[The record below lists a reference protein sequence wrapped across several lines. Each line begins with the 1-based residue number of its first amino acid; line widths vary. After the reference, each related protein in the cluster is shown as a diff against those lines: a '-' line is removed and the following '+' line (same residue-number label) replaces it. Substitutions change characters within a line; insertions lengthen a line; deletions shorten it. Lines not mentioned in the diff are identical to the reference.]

1 MNISH
6 SNDRRA
12 LRLALAAAAL
22 AAMSAA
28 PLTAKAQDSTGGYL
42 NAQDTMSCVCWDDAL
57 VQTDAELKCPDIS
70 ALRDEYNRV
79 DELLRTA
86 HANLDT
92 NDQAE
97 VDSVARISERHTMLK
112 EQLDQAEFPLL
123 RRKAALATEYN
134 RICAGKKMLV
144 MNVDAARTNPQ
155 CPAMP

>member
-1 MNISH
+1 MNLSH
-6 SNDRRA
+6 SNDRRT
-12 LRLALAAAAL
+12 LRLALAAL
-22 AAMSAA
+22 GVAAMSAA
-28 PLTAKAQDSTGGYL
+28 SLPVRAQDSTGGYL

-57 VQTDAELKCPDIS
+57 VQTDAELNGPEIG
-70 ALRDEYNRV
+70 ALRDEFNRV

-92 NDQAE
+92 SDQAE

-112 EQLDQAEFPLL
+112 QQLDQAEFPLL
-123 RRKAALATEYN
+123 RRKAALATEFN
-134 RICAGKKMLV
+134 RVCAGKKMLV

>member
-1 MNISH
+1 MSTSH
-6 SNDRRA
+6 SNDRSA

-22 AAMSAA
+22 AALAAA
-28 PLTAKAQDSTGGYL
+28 PLPAMAQDSTGSYL
-42 NAQDTMSCVCWDDAL
+42 NAQDTMSCICWEDAL
-57 VQTDAELKCPDIS
+57 VQTDAELNGPEIGD
-70 ALRDEYNRV
+70 LRDEFNRV

-92 NDQAE
+92 SDQAE
-97 VDSVARISERHTMLK
+97 VDSVARISERHTVLK
-112 EQLDQAEFPLL
+112 QQLDQAEFPLL

>member
-1 MNISH
+1 MNLSH

-12 LRLALAAAAL
+12 LRLALAAL
-22 AAMSAA
+22 GVAAMSASSL
-28 PLTAKAQDSTGGYL
+28 PVKAQDSTGGYL

-57 VQTDAELKCPDIS
+57 VQTDAELNGPEIG
-70 ALRDEYNRV
+70 ALRDEFNRV

-92 NDQAE
+92 SDQAE

-112 EQLDQAEFPLL
+112 QQLDQAEFPLL
-123 RRKAALATEYN
+123 RRKAALATEFN

>member
-1 MNISH
+1 MKISP
-6 SNDRRA
+6 SNGRCA
-12 LRLALAAAAL
+12 LRQILAAAVL
-22 AAMSAA
+22 AAIAAA
-28 PLTAKAQDSTGGYL
+28 PLAARAQDSTGGYL

-57 VQTDAELKCPDIS
+57 VQTDAELNGPDIS

-92 NDQAE
+92 SDQAE

-112 EQLDQAEFPLL
+112 QQLDQAEFPLL
-123 RRKAALATEYN
+123 RRKTALATEYN

-144 MNVDAARTNPQ
+144 MNVDAARNNPQ

>member
-1 MNISH
+1 MNLSH

-12 LRLALAAAAL
+12 LRLTLAAVALAAI
-22 AAMSAA
+22 SAA
-28 PLTAKAQDSTGGYL
+28 PLTAAAQDSTGGYL
-42 NAQDTMSCVCWDDAL
+42 NAQDTMSCVCWEDAL
-57 VQTDAELKCPDIS
+57 VQTDAELNGPEVG
-70 ALRDEYNRV
+70 ALRDEFNRV

-92 NDQAE
+92 SDQAE

-112 EQLDQAEFPLL
+112 QQLDQAEFPLL
-123 RRKAALATEYN
+123 RRKAALATEFN
-134 RICAGKKMLV
+134 RVCAGKKMLV

>member
-1 MNISH
+1 MP
-6 SNDRRA
+6 R
-12 LRLALAAAAL
+12 
-22 AAMSAA
+22 
-28 PLTAKAQDSTGGYL
+28 
-42 NAQDTMSCVCWDDAL
+42 
-57 VQTDAELKCPDIS
+57 
-70 ALRDEYNRV
+70 
-79 DELLRTA
+79 
-86 HANLDT
+86 
-92 NDQAE
+92 AE

>member
-12 LRLALAAAAL
+12 LRLTLAAAAL
-22 AAMSAA
+22 AAIAAA
-28 PLTAKAQDSTGGYL
+28 PLTVTAQDSTGGYL
-42 NAQDTMSCVCWDDAL
+42 NAQDTMSCICWEDSL
-57 VQTDAELKCPDIS
+57 VQTDAELNGPEVG
-70 ALRDEYNRV
+70 ALRDEFNRV

-92 NDQAE
+92 TDQAE

-134 RICAGKKMLV
+134 RICAGRKMLV